1 MGMNLAAG
9 LQAMGVD
16 AAGHFAGRDKA
27 PFRMMIGLPPAV
39 SGATYL
45 ATESRRMW
53 MKLGVFSLGSRF
65 FWGKLVEIGGV
76 CVFVWHLYYKLWV
89 IFNKQKIEATSNLGP
104 GFGFL
109 ILFWSAKSCVFFDFG
124 L

>member
-45 ATESRRMW
+45 GTES
-53 MKLGVFSLGSRF
+53 KDVDFLGQRCRG
-65 FWGKLVEIGGV
+65 EIGEIGV
-76 CVFVWHLYYKLWV
+76 WWCFFCILSIISKG
-89 IFNKQKIEATSNLGP
+89 IFCIEAETWK
-104 GFGFL
+104 
-109 ILFWSAKSCVFFDFG
+109 ILPPPKKEMFRKRTWKKVIIFY
-124 L
+124 

>member
-45 ATESRRMW
+45 GTES
-53 MKLGVFSLGSRF
+53 KDVDFLG
-65 FWGKLVEIGGV
+65 
-76 CVFVWHLYYKLWV
+76 
-89 IFNKQKIEATSNLGP
+89 Q
-104 GFGFL
+104 GFL
-109 ILFWSAKSCVFFDFG
+109 GRNWGNWRLVFFF
-124 L
+124 LHSYLL